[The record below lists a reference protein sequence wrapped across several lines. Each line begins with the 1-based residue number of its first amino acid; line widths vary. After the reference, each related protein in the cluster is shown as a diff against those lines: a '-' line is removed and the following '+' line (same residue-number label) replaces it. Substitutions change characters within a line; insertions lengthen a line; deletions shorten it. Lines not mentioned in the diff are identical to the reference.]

1 MDTAVTQ
8 PDTGVVSPVS
18 GWAVLRPHEVVASGY
33 FVVLGI
39 LGVFRR
45 IPATEISLLLSV
57 PLVIY
62 VLASIETFNSRR
74 WTRVVRQWG
83 SLALILIGY
92 WSLGFFSSRPAA
104 KWESV
109 LISWDRTLL
118 FRWGFHHAVE
128 AAGPIPGYVLETT
141 YLLLYAFPTTALG
154 CVTAQGSP
162 AASRRFLLVL
172 FLGVFTA
179 YALLPFFPVLSPRLI
194 DKGVDGPSFEGVTR
208 HWNVWL
214 LDHYDNSPGVFPSGH
229 VAVAFACAFGLLSS
243 IPQRRGICVTAF
255 VLATVVYLATIYG
268 RYHYAV
274 DGLASIVITAVA
286 WRLCS
291 LFSGRLS

>member
-1 MDTAVTQ
+1 MNTAATQ

-18 GWAVLRPHEVVASGY
+18 GWAVLRPHEVVALGY
-33 FVVLGI
+33 FVVLAI

-45 IPATEISLLLSV
+45 IPTTQISLLLSV
-57 PLVIY
+57 AVAIC

-74 WTRVVRQWG
+74 WTRVVREWG

-92 WSLGFFSSRPAA
+92 WSLGFFPSTPAA
-104 KWESV
+104 RWETV

-118 FRWGFHHAVE
+118 FRWGFHRALE
-128 AAGPIPGYVLETT
+128 ATGPFFGYVLETT

-154 CVTAQGSP
+154 CVTVERSP
-162 AASRRFLLVL
+162 AASRRFLFVL
-172 FLGVFTA
+172 FLGIFTA

-243 IPQRRGICVTAF
+243 IPQRRGICITAF
-255 VLATVVYLATIYG
+255 VLATVVYVATIYG

-274 DGLASIVITAVA
+274 DGLASIVITALA
-286 WRLCS
+286 WRLAS
-291 LFSGRLS
+291 RVTERL